1 MSIQAVTPV
10 EVTGMRAE
18 NPRQVAAVATAADGG
33 KTHPAAGNL
42 VPHAAPAPV
51 QDVHKSAGQI
61 DDFLKR
67 SGHQLAIT
75 VDQSSGRI
83 VVQVRDPVTGDLIR
97 QIPSDEALRIARSL
111 EVEGAALISEL
122 T

>member
-18 NPRQVAAVATAADGG
+18 NPRKVAAVATAADGG
-33 KTHPAAGNL
+33 KPSPAAGNL
-42 VPHAAPAPV
+42 VPHAAPVPV
-51 QDVHKSAGQI
+51 QDVHKSAVQI